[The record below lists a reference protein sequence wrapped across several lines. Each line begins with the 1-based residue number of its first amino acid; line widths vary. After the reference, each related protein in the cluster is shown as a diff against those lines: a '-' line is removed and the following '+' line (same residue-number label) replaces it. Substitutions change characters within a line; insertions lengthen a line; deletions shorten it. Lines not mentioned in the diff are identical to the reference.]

1 MSLTIEHITE
11 GSAASKLGLKDGDTI
26 IEINNNPV
34 KDIIDYMYY
43 SQEGSLSLK
52 IQRGSRTYLY
62 KITKKGKANPG
73 FDLKEFRVKGCRNK
87 CIFCFVNQLPK
98 GMRKTLYL
106 KDDDYRMSFLYG
118 NYITLTNLAPADKKR
133 IFEQRLSPMY
143 ISVHTTNNDLR
154 KKILG
159 NQKTEDIL
167 EEIQE
172 FVDNKIKLHTQIVV
186 VPQVNDGEELSKT
199 IRDLYKFYPHVASI
213 AVVPVGL
220 TRFKNPH
227 VKPFEKSDALKA
239 VEIVNQFSRRFKRR
253 HGDPIVYAADE
264 LFIKAN
270 LPFPSVSE
278 YGDLSQIENGVGL
291 VSSFLDSIKKLKL
304 PKKIEPKKVITFT
317 GASFAPYLKEA
328 LQKLKAIDGLS
339 LELFKIENSFFGNS
353 VTVTGLL
360 TGRDIIKSLM
370 GKAKGDC
377 LLVPNITLRDGENT
391 FLDNVTLKNLEE
403 SLEMK
408 VAPIEP
414 TPEGLLEGILDGCNR
429 KN

>member
-1 MSLTIEHITE
+1 
-11 GSAASKLGLKDGDTI
+11 
-26 IEINNNPV
+26 
-34 KDIIDYMYY
+34 
-43 SQEGSLSLK
+43 
-52 IQRGSRTYLY
+52 
-62 KITKKGKANPG
+62 
-73 FDLKEFRVKGCRNK
+73 
-87 CIFCFVNQLPK
+87 
-98 GMRKTLYL
+98 MRKTLYL
-106 KDDDYRMSFLYG
+106 KDDDYRMSFLHG
-118 NYITLTNLAPADKKR
+118 NYITLTNLTPADKKR

-154 KKILG
+154 RTILG

-167 EEIQE
+167 EEIQG

-186 VPQVNDGEELSKT
+186 VPQINDGEELSKT

-227 VKPFEKSDALKA
+227 VKPFDKSDALKA
-239 VEIVNQFSRRFKRR
+239 IEIVNQFSRRFKRR

-264 LFIKAN
+264 LYIRAN

-291 VSSFLDSIKKLKL
+291 VSSFLDSFRKLKL
-304 PKKIEPKKVITFT
+304 PKRIRPKKVITFT

-328 LQKLKAIDGLS
+328 LQKLKTIEGLS
-339 LELFKIENSFFGNS
+339 IEMFKIDNSFFGNS

-360 TGRDIIKSLM
+360 TGRDIIKALI
-370 GKAKGDC
+370 GKAKADC
-377 LLVPNITLRDGENT
+377 LLVPNVTLRDGENI

-403 SLEMK
+403 SLEIK
-408 VAPIEP
+408 VVPIEP